1 VSTDRESQLLR
12 QATKAG
18 IDSPL
23 ELANFMAQAGHESRG
38 LSRLNESFNYT
49 RGISQI
55 PVEAAWR
62 NGTEALESARQEALR
77 GRPDDLAEL
86 MYGGRMG
93 NDAPGDALKYHG
105 RGYLPLTGKES
116 YERAGSALDLDLVN
130 QPDLASEPEH
140 AGRIAVWQWQNRVP
154 EHAREDVREATYA
167 INGAVN
173 GVEDRLKRFEAWQ
186 QKLTPDVM
194 DRLARGEVGE
204 PAQLPERARDMS
216 DPAHA
221 GNRLFTEARGH
232 LQQMGPQSGLRSQQ
246 ELDNAAGALALSA
259 QKAGM
264 SRIDHVVAGTDGRA
278 LFAVQGVMGDP
289 AMQRSMVQR
298 EAAAQLPLEQSSQQL
313 AAEASSRQE
322 QTASVTREQEQN
334 RPRSL

>member
-1 VSTDRESQLLR
+1 
-12 QATKAG
+12 
-18 IDSPL
+18 
-23 ELANFMAQAGHESRG
+23 M
-38 LSRLNESFNYT
+38 
-49 RGISQI
+49 
-55 PVEAAWR
+55 
-62 NGTEALESARQEALR
+62 
-77 GRPDDLAEL
+77 
-86 MYGGRMG
+86 
-93 NDAPGDALKYHG
+93 
-105 RGYLPLTGKES
+105 
-116 YERAGSALDLDLVN
+116 
-130 QPDLASEPEH
+130 
-140 AGRIAVWQWQNRVP
+140 WQWQNRVP

-221 GNRLFTEARGH
+221 GNRLFSDARGH

-278 LFAVQGVMGDP
+278 LFAVQGAMGDP
-289 AMQRSMVQR
+289 AMQRSMVER
-298 EAAAQLPLEQSSQQL
+298 EAATQLPLEQSSQQL

-322 QTASVTREQEQN
+322 QAASVTREQEQN

>member
-116 YERAGSALDLDLVN
+116 YERAGAALDLDLVN
-130 QPDLASEPEH
+130 QPELASQPEH

-216 DPAHA
+216 DPGHA
-221 GNRLFTEARGH
+221 GNRLFTDARGH

-298 EAAAQLPLEQSSQQL
+298 EAAAQLPLEQSSQEL

-322 QTASVTREQEQN
+322 QTASVAREQEQN